1 MITEIML
8 SNLKCFSRQNI
19 PLGMLT
25 LLTGVNGTG
34 KSTVIQSLLLLRQS
48 WLRDLLPRGAL
59 ALNGELIEMGM
70 GRDALYEG
78 ASQDEIGIGL
88 KFGDDQA
95 EWFFNVSPDLD
106 VLTMEFDTVPEQTY
120 LQSFFRDGFQ
130 YLTAERIGPR
140 GSFPTSTH
148 AVREQRQL
156 GRSGEYAAH
165 YLAIFG
171 TEKVQLPA
179 LLRNDAA
186 SPSLLNQVE
195 AWLSVV
201 SPGTQLRIQEFANLN
216 LAELRYAFSGGDI
229 ASRSYRSTNVGF
241 GLTYSLPIL
250 VAVLGAKPGALLII
264 ENPEAHLHPRG
275 QAALGE
281 FLVRAASEGVQV
293 IVETHSDHV
302 LNGVRLAVA
311 KKLIKPE
318 LVRTHF
324 FHRRAGEGS
333 RGMVSPQIDPDGR
346 LSDWP
351 HDFFDQWD
359 RSLEELLRI
368 NEADR

>member
-1 MITEIML
+1 
-8 SNLKCFSRQNI
+8 
-19 PLGMLT
+19 
-25 LLTGVNGTG
+25 
-34 KSTVIQSLLLLRQS
+34 
-48 WLRDLLPRGAL
+48 
-59 ALNGELIEMGM
+59 
-70 GRDALYEG
+70 
-78 ASQDEIGIGL
+78 
-88 KFGDDQA
+88 
-95 EWFFNVSPDLD
+95 
-106 VLTMEFDTVPEQTY
+106 VLTMKLNTAPEQIY
-120 LQSFFRDGFQ
+120 QQSPFRDGFQ

-140 GSFPTSTH
+140 VAFPTSTH

-156 GRSGEYAAH
+156 GRNGEYAAH

-171 TEKVQLPA
+171 TEKVQLPS
-179 LLRNDAA
+179 LVRKDAA
-186 SPSLLNQVE
+186 SAYLLNQVE

-229 ASRSYRSTNVGF
+229 ASRGYRSMNVGF
-241 GLTYSLPIL
+241 GLTYALPIL
-250 VAVLGAKPGALLII
+250 VAVLGAKPGALLMI

-281 FLVRAASEGVQV
+281 FLVYAANEGVQV
-293 IVETHSDHV
+293 VVETHSDHV
-302 LNGVRLAVA
+302 LNGVRLSVA

-324 FHRRAGEGS
+324 FHRRAGEGA
-333 RGMVSPQIDPDGR
+333 REMMSPQIDADGR

-351 HDFFDQWD
+351 QDFFDQWD

-368 NEADR
+368 NEDVR

>member
-1 MITEIML
+1 MITEL
-8 SNLKCFSRQNI
+8 TLTNLKCFAQQSV
-19 PLGMLT
+19 PLGALT
-25 LLTGVNGTG
+25 LLTGINGTG

-48 WLRDLLPRGAL
+48 WLREILTKGAL
-59 ALNGELIEMGM
+59 ALNGELVEMGT

-78 ASQDEIGIGL
+78 ATKDEIGIGL
-88 KFGDDQA
+88 KWDAGKV
-95 EWFFNVSPDLD
+95 EWFFAVRPELD
-106 VLTMEFDTVPEQTY
+106 VLTMESDPIPEQAY
-120 LQSFFRDGFQ
+120 QKSPFGDGFQ

-140 GSFPTSTH
+140 VAFPTSTH

-156 GRSGEYAAH
+156 GRSGEYATH

-179 LLRNDAA
+179 LIRDDAA
-186 SPSLLNQVE
+186 SSSLLNQVE
-195 AWLSVV
+195 SWLSVV
-201 SPGTQLRIQEFANLN
+201 SPGTQLQIQEFANLN
-216 LAELRYAFSGGDI
+216 LAELRYAFSGGDV
-229 ASRSYRSTNVGF
+229 ASRSYRSMNVGF

-250 VAVLGAKPGALLII
+250 VAVLGARPGALLVI

-275 QAALGE
+275 QEALGE
-281 FLVRAASEGVQV
+281 FLVRAAKDGVQLV
-293 IVETHSDHV
+293 VETHSDHV

-324 FHRRAGEGS
+324 FHRRTGEGA
-333 RGMVSPQIDPDGR
+333 RGMVSPQIDADGR

-351 HDFFDQWD
+351 RDFFDQWD
-359 RSLEELLRI
+359 RSLEELLNI
-368 NEADR
+368 NEAAR

>member
-1 MITEIML
+1 MITEVML
-8 SNLKCFSRQNI
+8 TNLKCFSKQRI

-25 LLTGVNGTG
+25 LLTGINGTG

-48 WLRDLLPRGAL
+48 WLRELLPKGAL
-59 ALNGELIEMGM
+59 ALNGELVEMGT
-70 GRDALYEG
+70 GSDALYEG
-78 ASQDEIGIGL
+78 AAKDEIGIGL
-88 KFGDDQA
+88 KWAGHEV
-95 EWFFNVSPDLD
+95 EWFFDVSPDLD
-106 VLTMEFDTVPEQTY
+106 VLTMEFDTVPELAYQ
-120 LQSFFRDGFQ
+120 QNVFRDGFQ
-130 YLTAERIGPR
+130 YLTAERVGPR
-140 GSFPTSTH
+140 VAFPTSTH

-156 GRSGEYAAH
+156 GRNGEYATH

-171 TEKVQLPA
+171 TEKVLLPS
-179 LLRNDAA
+179 LIRSDAA
-186 SPSLLNQVE
+186 SSSLLNQVE

-201 SPGTQLRIQEFANLN
+201 SPGTQLRIQEFANFN

-229 ASRSYRSTNVGF
+229 ASRSYRPTNVGF

-250 VAVLGAKPGALLII
+250 VAVLSSKPGSLVVI

-281 FLVRAASEGVQV
+281 FLVRAASEGVQL

-311 KKLIKPE
+311 QKLIKPE
-318 LVRTHF
+318 SVRTHF
-324 FHRRAGEGS
+324 FYRKNGEGA
-333 RGMVSPQIDPDGR
+333 RGVISPQIDADGR

-351 HDFFDQWD
+351 QDFFDQWD

-368 NEADR
+368 NEGG